1 VGARTGKP
9 GIGRPA
15 QIRPLPWVVGK
26 VGLHGRPEPTS
37 AGFCRTGLFAAP
49 PASAMKSTNGRNT
62 QMNGEAALTRCGSG
76 PRVCKGVETPCDPK
90 LTSSHFRK
98 FIETLK
104 EYSHA

>member
-1 VGARTGKP
+1 
-9 GIGRPA
+9 
-15 QIRPLPWVVGK
+15 
-26 VGLHGRPEPTS
+26 
-37 AGFCRTGLFAAP
+37 
-49 PASAMKSTNGRNT
+49 
-62 QMNGEAALTRCGSG
+62 MNGEAALTRCGSG